1 MAPGTDDY
9 ELARVHDALAHDERT
24 AELSIEVHQRGDV
37 LVLTGTVATEER
49 RDDIAAVVAE
59 VARDTQIRNEI
70 DLVDL
75 SPPTRME
82 PL

>member
-1 MAPGTDDY
+1 MASSPDDY
-9 ELARVHDALAHDERT
+9 KLARVHDALAHDERT
-24 AELSIEVHQRGDV
+24 SELSIEVHQRGPV

-49 RDDIAAVVAE
+49 RDHIVEVVTESAPE
-59 VARDTQIRNEI
+59 AQIRNEI
-70 DLVDL
+70 EIVDL